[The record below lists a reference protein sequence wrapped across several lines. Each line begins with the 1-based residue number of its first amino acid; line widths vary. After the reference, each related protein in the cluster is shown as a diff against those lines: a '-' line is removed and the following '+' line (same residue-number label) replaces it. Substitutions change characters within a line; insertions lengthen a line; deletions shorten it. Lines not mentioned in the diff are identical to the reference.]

1 MTLAVFNSYSNWS
14 VIWLDSYFSRNFTL
28 NNITIW
34 NLWRYLNSFI
44 SFTRH
49 YLFTDF
55 RTIFILVDDCLSS
68 VVSSVSNIYLWWLS
82 FRSNYDTW
90 NFTTSCVA
98 WHIWYINFV
107 KSMLTIFWPIIVSY
121 FVSNLINCC
130 TSCKGNSLSS
140 SWLLTLWVCNRY
152 FSSNCLVQ
160 IIISNV
166 SNIRILARVSRHNS
180 LVTDSLAIDQSCVSW
195 NWRYIDRLNL
205 SWVAFIVLV
214 LGSRGALRIFIDYI
228 A

>member
-1 MTLAVFNSYSNWS
+1 MTLAVFNSYSNWIVS
-14 VIWLDSYFSRNFTL
+14 WLDSYFSRNFTL
-28 NNITIW
+28 DNITVWYIGS
-34 NLWRYLNSFI
+34 NFNSFI
-44 SFTRH
+44 SSTRH

-55 RTIFILVDDCLSS
+55 RTIFFFVDDCLSS

-90 NFTTSCVA
+90 NFTTSCIPRNS
-98 WHIWYINFV
+98 WDIYFI
-107 KSMLTIFWPIIVSY
+107 KSMRTIFWPIIVSY
-121 FVSNLINCC
+121 FISNFINCC
-130 TSCKGNSLSS
+130 SSCKGNSLSS
-140 SWLLTLWVCNRY
+140 SGLLTLWVCNRY